1 MKEEN
6 QRDYIMDFVT
16 TLKKIDKE
24 IKLVEEELLS
34 LPTKEERI
42 KRVKE
47 ITQSILTNEEEIKK
61 EE

>member
-6 QRDYIMDFVT
+6 QREYIKDFVT

-42 KRVKE
+42 KRVKK
-47 ITQSILTNEEEIKK
+47 ITQSILTNEE
-61 EE
+61 

>member
-6 QRDYIMDFVT
+6 QIEFLKDFVT

-34 LPTKEERI
+34 LPTNEERT

-47 ITQSILTNEEEIKK
+47 ITQMVLSNEE
-61 EE
+61 